1 MTNDVVLT
9 AALRTNLLSLQNT
22 QSLIDI
28 TQNRLATGKKINS
41 ALDGPQA
48 FFASQALNNRAGDLG
63 RLLDSIG
70 QSIQVIKAADNGV
83 TALTTMVEQADALVT
98 SAREAVANAQSE
110 AKVTGTKDLRNV
122 DDLRAIVGWPA
133 DALTRISFTLTTQE
147 GVSRATGE
155 FATPLVT
162 GATTNIDVVAGTS
175 TEEFLA
181 RLNSIVD
188 ADGNH
193 VIKAELDAK
202 GQLSIKTTNGD
213 SLNMNFTTTTD
224 NDVTNL
230 GLANALGFG
239 DQVRIVDDGNGAS
252 NVSIT
257 AIADTA
263 LRSFALYDS
272 TTAPDT
278 IANRSDL
285 LSNLVNASGTPLFAN
300 LDNAADDFV
309 ISINGG
315 AGQRIELTSGGAS
328 ISIQGFIDQINNNG
342 SLNTKIKAEFDEET
356 GQISLRPIDGTVR
369 SITTTLEAD
378 AGGATANF
386 GFGTTALTT
395 ADADPIGEHIVFGA
409 SVAELAKLESDYNK
423 LREQID
429 ALVSNGD
436 TGYRGTNLLFGDDL
450 LTVFNEDRTSTIT
463 TEGVTFT
470 ADGLGLDV
478 ADFSRIDTVEASIE
492 NVREAL
498 ETVRNFGSTLANDL
512 SVIQARQTFTS
523 SMVTTLKEGSALL
536 VNADQNEEGAKLL
549 ALQTRQ
555 QLGVTALSLA
565 SQSQQAIL
573 RLFG

>member
-48 FFASQALNNRAGDLG
+48 FFASQALNNRASDLG

-98 SAREAVANAQSE
+98 SAREEVANAQAE
-110 AKVTGTKDLRNV
+110 AKVTGTKDLRNI

-133 DALTRISFTLTTQE
+133 DALTRVSFTLTTKE
-147 GVSRATGE
+147 GIARPTGE

-162 GATTNIDVVAGTS
+162 GATTNIDVAAGTS
-175 TEEFLA
+175 TQEFVA

-193 VIKAELDAK
+193 VIKAEIDAK
-202 GQLSIKTTNGD
+202 GQLSVKTTNGD
-213 SLNMNFTTTTD
+213 SLNLNFTTTTND
-224 NDVTNL
+224 DVTNL

-239 DQVRIVDDGNGAS
+239 DQVRIIDNGPGDT
-252 NVSIT
+252 NVSVT

-263 LRSFALYDS
+263 LRSVALHTG
-272 TTAPDT
+272 TTPPV
-278 IANRSDL
+278 IAQRSALLNDL
-285 LSNLVNASGTPLFAN
+285 RNASGTPLFDVDTTDTYDIA
-300 LDNAADDFV
+300 
-309 ISINGG
+309 INGG
-315 AGQRIELTSGGAS
+315 AAQS
-328 ISIQGFIDQINNNG
+328 INLNGLSLQGFIDAINNNG

-356 GQISLRPIDGTVR
+356 GQLSIRPIDGSVK
-369 SITTTLEAD
+369 SITLGATGD
-378 AGGATANF
+378 AGDGVEANF
-386 GFGTTALTT
+386 GFGTT
-395 ADADPIGEHIVFGA
+395 DIDIGAAGSIAEHITFGD
-409 SVAELAKLESDYNK
+409 SVATLAKLEADYNK

-429 ALVSNGD
+429 ALVTNGD

>member
-48 FFASQALNNRAGDLG
+48 FFASQALNNRASDLG

-110 AKVTGTKDLRNV
+110 AKLTGTKDLRNV
-122 DDLRAIVGWPA
+122 DDIDSLIGFPA
-133 DALTRISFTLTTQE
+133 GGTINITLTDKDGNARTTAEFGGVQANTTQIAIANNTSIE
-147 GVSRATGE
+147 D
-155 FATPLVT
+155 LV
-162 GATTNIDVVAGTS
+162 
-175 TEEFLA
+175 A

-188 ADGNH
+188 SGGEH
-193 VIKAELDAK
+193 VINAELDAK

-213 SLNMNFTTTTD
+213 SLNLNFSSTGDTD
-224 NDVTNL
+224 VENL
-230 GLANALGFG
+230 NLANVLGFG
-239 DQVRIVDDGNGAS
+239 DVVRVVANGAVNDIS
-252 NVSIT
+252 AT

-263 LRSFALYDS
+263 LRSTALHTG
-272 TTAPDT
+272 TTPPVTAL
-278 IANRSDL
+278 RSDL
-285 LSNLVNASGTPLFAN
+285 LSNLRDASGNALFAN
-300 LDNAADDFV
+300 LNATTDDYT
-309 ISINGG
+309 IAINGG
-315 AGQRIELTSGGAS
+315 AAQTINLTDGAGAPVTL
-328 ISIQGFIDQINNNG
+328 QNFIDQINNNAT
-342 SLNTKIKAEFDEET
+342 LNTKIKAEFDEET
-356 GQISLRPIDGTVR
+356 GQLSIRPIDGAVK
-369 SITTTLEAD
+369 SITLGVTGSD
-378 AGGATANF
+378 AGTRADF
-386 GFGTTALTT
+386 GFGTVNLSSPGANSIQENIT
-395 ADADPIGEHIVFGA
+395 FGD

-423 LREQID
+423 LRDQID

-450 LTVFNEDRTSTIT
+450 LTVFNEDRTSSIT

-478 ADFSRIDTVEASIE
+478 ADFSRIDTVETSIE

>member
-48 FFASQALNNRAGDLG
+48 FFASQALNNRASDLG

-110 AKVTGTKDLRNV
+110 AKVTGTKDLRGI
-122 DDLRAIVGWPA
+122 DDLRGIVGWPA
-133 DALTRISFTLTTQE
+133 DALTRISFTLTTKE
-147 GVSRATGE
+147 GVSRPTGE

-162 GATTNIDVVAGTS
+162 GATTNIDVAVGTS
-175 TEEFLA
+175 TEELLA

-193 VIKAELDAK
+193 VIQAELDAK

-224 NDVTNL
+224 DDVTNL

-239 DQVRIVDDGNGAS
+239 DIVKVTANGAA
-252 NVSIT
+252 NEVGVT
-257 AIADTA
+257 AVADVALRSSALHTGTTPPVTA
-263 LRSFALYDS
+263 LRS
-272 TTAPDT
+272 
-278 IANRSDL
+278 DL
-285 LSNLVNASGTPLFAN
+285 LANITDSSGNALFGNLN
-300 LDNAADDFV
+300 NAADV
-309 ISINGG
+309 YTIAINGG
-315 AGQRIELTSGGAS
+315 AAVSIPLNGQ
-328 ISIQGFIDQINNNG
+328 SIQGFIDEINNNG
-342 SLNTKIKAEFDEET
+342 SLNTKIKAEFDEEL
-356 GQISLRPIDGTVR
+356 GQLSIRPIDGSVR
-369 SITTTLEAD
+369 SLTIGVTGND
-378 AGGATANF
+378 AGTRADF
-386 GFGTTALTT
+386 GFGTVDLSTPGANS
-395 ADADPIGEHIVFGA
+395 ISEHITFGD

-423 LREQID
+423 LRDQID

-450 LTVFNEDRTSTIT
+450 LTVFNEDRTSSIT

-478 ADFSRIDTVEASIE
+478 ADFSRIDTVETSIE